1 MTSLYINR
9 AHSSTNAK
17 QVKDVLNEAFQEDIV
32 KTVDV
37 LQKTDKYTG
46 EKFNSYFIHFK
57 KTNAVYD
64 GFVKRI
70 SVKGVPIIYDDK
82 DHYWVVSKFVKKDK
96 TSEKVAANEKLAANE
111 KIAARNLQK
120 MGGGLPSTVKYQGGH
135 IETWTKAKA

>member
-37 LQKTDKYTG
+37 LQKTDNKTG
-46 EKFNSYFIHFK
+46 EKFNTYFIHFK

-70 SVKGVPIIYDDK
+70 KEKGVPIIYDDK
-82 DHYWVVSKFVKKDK
+82 DHYWMVSKFVKKVEK
-96 TSEKVAANEKLAANE
+96 VATNEKVAAK
-111 KIAARNLQK
+111 NLQK
-120 MGGGLPSTVKYQGGH
+120 MGGGLPATVKYEGGH
-135 IETWTKAKA
+135 IETWTKAITK

>member
-82 DHYWVVSKFVKKDK
+82 DHYWVVTKFVKKTKDD
-96 TSEKVAANEKLAANE
+96 EKV
-111 KIAARNLQK
+111 AARNLQK

>member
-37 LQKTDKYTG
+37 LQKTDNKTG
-46 EKFNSYFIHFK
+46 EKFNTYFIHFK

-70 SVKGVPIIYDDK
+70 KEKGVPIIYDDK
-82 DHYWVVSKFVKKDK
+82 DHYWMVTKFVKKTKDQ
-96 TSEKVAANEKLAANE
+96 EKLASNEKLAA
-111 KIAARNLQK
+111 KNLQK
-120 MGGGLPSTVKYQGGH
+120 MGGGLPATVKYEGGH
-135 IETWTKAKA
+135 IETWTKAITK

>member
-82 DHYWVVSKFVKKDK
+82 DHYWVVTKFVKKTKDD
-96 TSEKVAANEKLAANE
+96 EKV
-111 KIAARNLQK
+111 AARNLQK

-135 IETWTKAKA
+135 IETWTKAKMK

>member
-1 MTSLYINR
+1 MSSLYINR

-17 QVKDVLNEAFQEDIV
+17 QDKDVLNEAFQEDIV

-64 GFVKRI
+64 GFVKRL

-82 DHYWVVSKFVKKDK
+82 DHYWVVTKFVKKTKDD
-96 TSEKVAANEKLAANE
+96 EKV
-111 KIAARNLQK
+111 AARNLQK

-135 IETWTKAKA
+135 IETWTKAKAK

>member
-1 MTSLYINR
+1 MSLYINR

-37 LQKTDKYTG
+37 LQKTDNKTG
-46 EKFNSYFIHFK
+46 EKFNAYFIHFK

-70 SVKGVPIIYDDK
+70 KEKGVPIIYDDK
-82 DHYWVVSKFVKKDK
+82 DHYWMVTKFVKKV
-96 TSEKVAANEKLAANE
+96 EKVAANEKAAA
-111 KIAARNLQK
+111 KNLQK
-120 MGGGLPSTVKYQGGH
+120 MGGGLPSTVKYEGGH
-135 IETWTKAKA
+135 IETWTKAITK

>member
-82 DHYWVVSKFVKKDK
+82 DHYWVVTKFVKKTKDD
-96 TSEKVAANEKLAANE
+96 EKV
-111 KIAARNLQK
+111 AARNLQK

-135 IETWTKAKA
+135 IETWTKAKTK

>member
-1 MTSLYINR
+1 MSLYINR

-37 LQKTDKYTG
+37 LQKTDNKTG

-57 KTNAVYD
+57 KSNAVYE

-70 SVKGVPIIYDDK
+70 KDKGVPIIYDNK
-82 DHYWVVSKFVKKDK
+82 DHYWMVTKFVKKVD
-96 TSEKVAANEKLAANE
+96 EKVAA
-111 KIAARNLQK
+111 RNLHK
-120 MGGGLPSTVKYQGGH
+120 MGGGLPATVKYEGGH
-135 IETWTKAKA
+135 IETWTKAKTK

>member
-1 MTSLYINR
+1 MSSLYINR

-64 GFVKRI
+64 GFVKRL

-82 DHYWVVSKFVKKDK
+82 DHYWVVTKFVKKTKDD
-96 TSEKVAANEKLAANE
+96 EKV
-111 KIAARNLQK
+111 AARNLQK

-135 IETWTKAKA
+135 IETWTKAKTK

>member
-57 KTNAVYD
+57 KTNAVYE

-82 DHYWVVSKFVKKDK
+82 DHYWVVSKFVKKTKNDD
-96 TSEKVAANEKLAANE
+96 NEKLAA
-111 KIAARNLQK
+111 KNLQK

>member
-57 KTNAVYD
+57 KTNAVYE
-64 GFVKRI
+64 GFVKRL
-70 SVKGVPIIYDDK
+70 SGKGVPIIYDDK
-82 DHYWVVSKFVKKDK
+82 DHYWMVSKFVKKTKDD
-96 TSEKVAANEKLAANE
+96 EKN
-111 KIAARNLQK
+111 AARNLQK
-120 MGGGLPSTVKYQGGH
+120 MGGGIPSTVKYEGGH
-135 IETWTKAKA
+135 IETWTKVKA

>member
-1 MTSLYINR
+1 MTSLYIHR

-37 LQKTDKYTG
+37 LQKTDNKTG

-57 KTNAVYD
+57 QTNAVYD

-70 SVKGVPIIYDDK
+70 KEKGVPIIYDDK
-82 DHYWVVSKFVKKDK
+82 DHYWIVSKFVKKTKD
-96 TSEKVAANEKLAANE
+96 NEKLAA
-111 KIAARNLQK
+111 KNLQK
-120 MGGGLPSTVKYQGGH
+120 MGGGLPATVKYEGGH
-135 IETWTKAKA
+135 IETWTKAKTK

>member
-1 MTSLYINR
+1 MSSLYINR

-82 DHYWVVSKFVKKDK
+82 DHYWVVSKFVKKTKNDDK
-96 TSEKVAANEKLAANE
+96 EKEKL
-111 KIAARNLQK
+111 AARNLQK

>member
-1 MTSLYINR
+1 MTTSLYINR
-9 AHSSTNAK
+9 AHSTTNAK

-64 GFVKRI
+64 GFVKRL

-82 DHYWVVSKFVKKDK
+82 DHYWVVTKFVKKTKDHEK
-96 TSEKVAANEKLAANE
+96 TAAK
-111 KIAARNLQK
+111 NLNK

>member
-64 GFVKRI
+64 GFVKRL

-82 DHYWVVSKFVKKDK
+82 DHYWVVTKFVKKTKDNDK
-96 TSEKVAANEKLAANE
+96 EKTAAK
-111 KIAARNLQK
+111 NLNK

>member
-1 MTSLYINR
+1 MSSLYINR

-96 TSEKVAANEKLAANE
+96 TSEKVAANEK
-111 KIAARNLQK
+111 IASRNLQK

>member
-32 KTVDV
+32 NTVDV

-46 EKFNSYFIHFK
+46 EKFNTYFIHFK

-70 SVKGVPIIYDDK
+70 SLKGVPIIYDDK
-82 DHYWVVSKFVKKDK
+82 DHYWMVSKFVKKTKDNE
-96 TSEKVAANEKLAANE
+96 SNEKVAAK
-111 KIAARNLQK
+111 NLQK
-120 MGGGLPSTVKYQGGH
+120 MGGGLSATVKYQGGH
-135 IETWTKAKA
+135 IETWSKAKA

>member
-82 DHYWVVSKFVKKDK
+82 DHYWVVTKFVKKTKDNDK
-96 TSEKVAANEKLAANE
+96 EKTAAK
-111 KIAARNLQK
+111 NLNK

>member
-82 DHYWVVSKFVKKDK
+82 DHYWVVTKFVKKTKDD
-96 TSEKVAANEKLAANE
+96 EKVAAK
-111 KIAARNLQK
+111 NLNK

>member
-1 MTSLYINR
+1 MTSLYIHR

-46 EKFNSYFIHFK
+46 EKFNAYFIHFK
-57 KTNAVYD
+57 NTNAVYD
-64 GFVKRI
+64 GFVKRL
-70 SVKGVPIIYDDK
+70 SGKGIPIIYDDK
-82 DHYWVVSKFVKKDK
+82 DHYWMVSKFVKKTK
-96 TSEKVAANEKLAANE
+96 NESNERTAAK
-111 KIAARNLQK
+111 NLQK
-120 MGGGLPSTVKYQGGH
+120 MGGGLPATVKYQGGH

>member
-1 MTSLYINR
+1 MSSLYINR

-64 GFVKRI
+64 GFVKRL

-82 DHYWVVSKFVKKDK
+82 DHYWVVTKFVKKTKDD
-96 TSEKVAANEKLAANE
+96 EKV
-111 KIAARNLQK
+111 AARNLQK

>member
-37 LQKTDKYTG
+37 LQKTDNKTG
-46 EKFNSYFIHFK
+46 EKFNAYFIHFK
-57 KTNAVYD
+57 KSNAVYD

-70 SVKGVPIIYDDK
+70 SGKGVPIIYDNK
-82 DHYWVVSKFVKKDK
+82 DHYWMVTKFVKKVK
-96 TSEKVAANEKLAANE
+96 LEINEKVALNEKVAAK
-111 KIAARNLQK
+111 NLQK
-120 MGGGLPSTVKYQGGH
+120 MGGGLPATVKYEGGH
-135 IETWTKAKA
+135 IETWSKAKA

>member
-1 MTSLYINR
+1 MSSLYINR

-64 GFVKRI
+64 GFVKRL

-82 DHYWVVSKFVKKDK
+82 DHYWVVTKFVKKTKDD
-96 TSEKVAANEKLAANE
+96 EKV
-111 KIAARNLQK
+111 AARNLQK

-135 IETWTKAKA
+135 IETWTKAKAK

>member
-1 MTSLYINR
+1 MSSLYINR

-82 DHYWVVSKFVKKDK
+82 DHYWVVSKFVKKTKDE
-96 TSEKVAANEKLAANE
+96 EKEKEKL
-111 KIAARNLQK
+111 AARNLQK

>member
-1 MTSLYINR
+1 MSSLYINR

-64 GFVKRI
+64 GFVKRL

-82 DHYWVVSKFVKKDK
+82 DHYWVVSKFVKKTKDEDK
-96 TSEKVAANEKLAANE
+96 EKL
-111 KIAARNLQK
+111 AARNLQK

>member
-32 KTVDV
+32 KTVDI

-82 DHYWVVSKFVKKDK
+82 DHYWVVTKFVKKTKDD
-96 TSEKVAANEKLAANE
+96 EKVAAK
-111 KIAARNLQK
+111 NLQK

-135 IETWTKAKA
+135 IETWTKAKTK